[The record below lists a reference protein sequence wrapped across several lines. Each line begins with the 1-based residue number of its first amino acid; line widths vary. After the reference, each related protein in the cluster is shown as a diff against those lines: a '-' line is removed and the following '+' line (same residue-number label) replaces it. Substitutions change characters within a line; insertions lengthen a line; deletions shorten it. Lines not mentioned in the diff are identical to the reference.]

1 MYCQSEHL
9 FFFLRVDEDV
19 GSDLDCSGLLEG
31 WQLASAPS
39 GGICLPL
46 HRCHLEGRCALEGD
60 GKGVCE
66 EPVTQGSE
74 FVPQDQFV
82 SLFHDCRAGLWLL
95 SAAFQKSQEWIINL
109 HSFCLAVSGM
119 GTLSPFISCEV
130 SSLGSSPMIPLQLDN
145 A

>member
-1 MYCQSEHL
+1 MRMWALTLNAQGCW
-9 FFFLRVDEDV
+9 RVA
-19 GSDLDCSGLLEG
+19 SWPLLP
-31 WQLASAPS
+31 LVASAFHCIVATWK
-39 GGICLPL
+39 GDVPL
-46 HRCHLEGRCALEGD
+46 RGT
-60 GKGVCE
+60 GKVFAKSLS
-66 EPVTQGSE
+66 VTQRSE

-109 HSFCLAVSGM
+109 CSSCLAVSGV

-130 SSLGSSPMIPLQLDN
+130 SPLGSSPMIPLQLDN